1 MEKLEEKDFD
11 ELKKI
16 LEKEKEGI
24 FNGKIKDIDYEINLN
39 KPLRVILKDSDNY
52 FEFYGG
58 KLAHSKI
65 DIEKVEKRA
74 HYRKKNVFNVGFT
87 ITKTISVKESTINS
101 MSFISEKYVLREQF
115 DDSMIPKKC
124 DKVIEDIAK
133 ANNNIKNIKDGEFC
147 KEPIESNQELVE
159 IINSEEELMKYL
171 VEGSKTKLG
180 DFPAGFYE
188 DRHDFEFNKKSKN
201 YKDKEVKDYDYYM
214 TIAKEHIKEYKEI
227 YKTID
232 KFINGEKNTEE
243 IAEKIIEGHK
253 DETKENIDQE
263 EKNNDNIENA
273 IDELATY
280 LGEEQQESGI
290 QQEGMITEENDAFED
305 LQEIVNELENKK
317 KEEEKQRRR
326 MNKINKAKELML
338 ISKELDNEIMLIEN
352 EQEEGEN

>member
-11 ELKKI
+11 ELKQI
-16 LEKEKEGI
+16 LEKEKQGI
-24 FNGKIKDIDYEINLN
+24 ISGKIKDIEYEINLN

-58 KLAHSKI
+58 KLAHSRI

-74 HYRKKNVFNVGFT
+74 HYRKKNVFNIGFT
-87 ITKTISVKESTINS
+87 ITKIISVKESTINS
-101 MSFISEKYVLREQF
+101 NSFISEKYILREQF

-124 DKVIEDIAK
+124 EKVIEDISNG
-133 ANNNIKNIKDGEFC
+133 NNNIKDIKDGEFC

-159 IINSEEELMKYL
+159 LIKSEEDLMKYL

-214 TIAKEHIKEYKEI
+214 SIAKERIKEYKTI
-227 YKTID
+227 YKTI
-232 KFINGEKNTEE
+232 
-243 IAEKIIEGHK
+243 EKIIKGDKIVE
-253 DETKENIDQE
+253 EEEIEEAE
-263 EKNNDNIENA
+263 EKADEKADVKFDNT
-273 IDELATY
+273 IDELVNYIGQSEETENNTEQENVD
-280 LGEEQQESGI
+280 GEE
-290 QQEGMITEENDAFED
+290 ED
-305 LQEIVNELENKK
+305 DEISLKAIEAVVNELEDKR
-317 KEEEKQRRR
+317 KEEERQQRRI
-326 MNKINKAKELML
+326 NKINKAKELML

>member
-11 ELKKI
+11 ELKQI
-16 LEKEKEGI
+16 LEKEKQGI
-24 FNGKIKDIDYEINLN
+24 INGKIKDIEYEINLN

-58 KLAHSKI
+58 KLAHSRI

-74 HYRKKNVFNVGFT
+74 HYRKKNVFNIGFT
-87 ITKTISVKESTINS
+87 ITKIISVKESTINS
-101 MSFISEKYVLREQF
+101 NSFISEKYILREQF

-124 DKVIEDIAK
+124 EKVIEDISNG
-133 ANNNIKNIKDGEFC
+133 NNNIKDIKDGEFC

-159 IINSEEELMKYL
+159 LIKSEEDLMKYL

-214 TIAKEHIKEYKEI
+214 SIAKERIKEYKTI
-227 YKTID
+227 YKTI
-232 KFINGEKNTEE
+232 
-243 IAEKIIEGHK
+243 EKIIKGDKIVE
-253 DETKENIDQE
+253 EEEIEEAE
-263 EKNNDNIENA
+263 EKADEKADVKFDNT
-273 IDELATY
+273 IDELVNYIGQSEETENNTDENNTEQENVD
-280 LGEEQQESGI
+280 GEE
-290 QQEGMITEENDAFED
+290 DD
-305 LQEIVNELENKK
+305 DEISLKAIEAVVNELEDKR
-317 KEEEKQRRR
+317 KEEERQQRRI
-326 MNKINKAKELML
+326 NKINKAKELML